1 MAGDLIDRTP
11 TVSAADPSACR
22 KNDLRAYISD
32 RGGGEGGFL
41 GIIGVGVPPGSANPD
56 PISDQKMSFSHPFS
70 DLASKKLHLII
81 TWIRTGK
88 KILNKGNAA
97 SG

>member
-1 MAGDLIDRTP
+1 MTKITNDAIKSFLLAGDVIDRTP

-32 RGGGEGGFL
+32 REGAGGG
-41 GIIGVGVPPGSANPD
+41 GVPPGSPNPD

-70 DLASKKLHLII
+70 DLASKKLYFII
-81 TWIRTGK
+81 T
-88 KILNKGNAA
+88 
-97 SG
+97 

>member
-1 MAGDLIDRTP
+1 MTKITNDAIKSFLLAGDVIDRTP

-32 RGGGEGGFL
+32 REGGGGGFL
-41 GIIGVGVPPGSANPD
+41 GIIGVGVPPGSPNPD

-70 DLASKKLHLII
+70 DLASKKLYFII
-81 TWIRTGK
+81 T
-88 KILNKGNAA
+88 
-97 SG
+97 

>member
-1 MAGDLIDRTP
+1 MTKITNDAIKSFLLAGDVIDRTP

-32 RGGGEGGFL
+32 RGFL
-41 GIIGVGVPPGSANPD
+41 GIISVGVPPGSPNPD

-70 DLASKKLHLII
+70 DLASKKLYFII
-81 TWIRTGK
+81 T
-88 KILNKGNAA
+88 
-97 SG
+97 

>member
-1 MAGDLIDRTP
+1 M
-11 TVSAADPSACR
+11 
-22 KNDLRAYISD
+22 
-32 RGGGEGGFL
+32 
-41 GIIGVGVPPGSANPD
+41 GVPPGSANPD